1 MELTK
6 ENQVKQRLILGEE
19 VFVILETGNKV
30 KLYYVHQEQ
39 APFRTERVSVDLS
52 IPARY
57 ETLDGIVDGLGDGWS
72 IVG

>member
-30 KLYYVHQEQ
+30 KLYYVHQEL
-39 APFRTERVSVDLS
+39 APFRIERVSGDLS

-57 ETLDGIVDGLGDGWS
+57 ESLDAIVDGLGDNWS
-72 IVG
+72 LIA